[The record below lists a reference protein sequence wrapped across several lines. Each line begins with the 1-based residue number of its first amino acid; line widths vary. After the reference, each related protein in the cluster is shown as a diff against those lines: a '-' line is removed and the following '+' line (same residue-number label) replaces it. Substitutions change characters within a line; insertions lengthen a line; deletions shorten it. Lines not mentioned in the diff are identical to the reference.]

1 MSPHRAPDAPIAL
14 RRWTVT
20 SGSNTNS
27 RAAVVLATGSDS
39 WDASAEGNGP
49 VDALFRAV
57 DRALDD
63 VLDGHPRLVG
73 YEVRAL
79 DEGPGAEGR
88 VTVTITPPAG
98 AEGERAAGRHAG
110 EATSTN
116 TIAASVEAYVAALNA
131 MLGGKAWAGAAREA
145 GARRDPRAGAAAGSS
160 AAPAEWI
167 EAEADV
173 DPHEWFNR

>member
-1 MSPHRAPDAPIAL
+1 MSPHRTPDAPIVL

-27 RAAVVLATGSDS
+27 RAAVVLATGTHS
-39 WDASAEGNGP
+39 WHASAEGNGP

-57 DRALDD
+57 DRALHE

-79 DEGPGAEGR
+79 EEGPGAEGR

-98 AEGERAAGRHAG
+98 AEGDRAAGRHTG
-110 EATSTN
+110 ETTSTN
-116 TIAASVEAYVAALNA
+116 TIAASVQAYIAALNA
-131 MLGGKAWAGAAREA
+131 MLGGDAWAGAAQEA
-145 GARRDPRAGAAAGSS
+145 GARRDPRAGIAPGSS
-160 AAPAEWI
+160 AAPAEWV
-167 EAEADV
+167 EADADV